1 MANSTKP
8 GLSADNGFVLVGGW
22 CYYIAV
28 KERLKLLLAAKEKAT
43 IPVSG
48 EVLAAVLIPIFYKE
62 GEYHLLFTKRTD
74 LVKIHKGEICFPGG
88 HFEPEDVTLLNTAL
102 RETNEE
108 IGIPRE
114 DIEVL
119 GGLENST
126 TASSGFIIS
135 SFVGLIPYPHPLK
148 LEEQEIEEALE
159 VPVSFL
165 LNPSNLREEMWD
177 RSGRKFPVQF
187 YNYHERIIWGATG
200 RILKI
205 FLPIWAEAVS
215 EKPL

>member
-1 MANSTKP
+1 
-8 GLSADNGFVLVGGW
+8 LVGGW

-28 KERLKLLLAAKEKAT
+28 EERLKLLLAAKEKAT
-43 IPVSG
+43 TPASG
-48 EVLAAVLIPIFYKE
+48 EVLAAVLIPLFYKE
-62 GEYHLLFTKRTD
+62 GQYHILFTKRTD
-74 LVKIHKGEICFPGG
+74 RVKTHKGEICFPGG
-88 HFEPEDVTLLNTAL
+88 AYEPQDINLLNTAL
-102 RETNEE
+102 RETDEE
-108 IGIPRE
+108 IGIPPKN
-114 DIEVL
+114 IEIM

-126 TASSGFIIS
+126 TAASGFVIS

-148 LEEQEIEEALE
+148 LEEREIEEVLE

-165 LNPSNLREEMWD
+165 LDPGNLREELWE
-177 RSGRKFPVQF
+177 RNGRKFQVQF
-187 YNYHERIIWGATG
+187 YNYHDRIIWGATG